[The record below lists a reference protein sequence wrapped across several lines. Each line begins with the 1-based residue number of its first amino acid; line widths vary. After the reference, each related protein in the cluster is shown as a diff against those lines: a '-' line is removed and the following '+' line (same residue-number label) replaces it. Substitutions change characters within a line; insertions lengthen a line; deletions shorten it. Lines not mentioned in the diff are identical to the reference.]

1 MTAAVEP
8 TEYAFPDDAR
18 VLVTGASGFIGSHLV
33 RRLLADGVETHVL
46 TSTVSSVLGVRLV
59 DIRDQITVHE
69 GSLADR
75 CAMDAVVE
83 AARPTHVF
91 HLGAYTH
98 VGKSWHRVDECVQTN
113 VQGTAN
119 LLQSLDGTGYVRFL
133 NVGTSEIY
141 GDIEVPFQEDKPVHP
156 VSPYAATKYA
166 AESLCRVFHDGH
178 GWPIVMVRPFN
189 AYGPRQTVDRIIPE
203 VIIRSLRGQP
213 LKMTQG
219 RQTREFNFVEDI
231 ADGMV
236 RAMLVPGVE
245 GELFNICCGEDV
257 SIRTV
262 TETILN
268 LLGNPVKADF
278 GALPDRPTEIW
289 VMRGDNSRAR
299 ERLGWKPNTSLE
311 EGLAKT
317 IEWYRREVDR
327 GDSQFALA

>member
-1 MTAAVEP
+1 
-8 TEYAFPDDAR
+8 
-18 VLVTGASGFIGSHLV
+18 
-33 RRLLADGVETHVL
+33 
-46 TSTVSSVLGVRLV
+46 
-59 DIRDQITVHE
+59 
-69 GSLADR
+69 
-75 CAMDAVVE
+75 
-83 AARPTHVF
+83 
-91 HLGAYTH
+91 
-98 VGKSWHRVDECVQTN
+98 
-113 VQGTAN
+113 
-119 LLQSLDGTGYVRFL
+119 VRFL

-166 AESLCRVFHDGH
+166 AECLCRVFHDGH

-268 LLGNPVKADF
+268 LLDNPVEAEF

-289 VMRGDNSRAR
+289 VMRGDNTRAR

-317 IEWYRREVDR
+317 IEWYRREVDS